1 MLIGIKLFNMRFNVL
16 TIFPEIFNVF
26 EYGVISKIFDN
37 NNSINCYDIRKNSIN
52 THGQIDGK
60 LYGGGEGML
69 MMPQP
74 LKDTLFEIPENERG
88 LVVYLSPQGTRL
100 TQDKIID
107 LSSMQALTILCGRY
121 EGVDQRFIDKYVDE
135 EISVGDFVMSGG
147 EYPAICFIDAIA
159 RNLPGTVGNQDSVKN
174 DSFSNG
180 LLKGPAYTR
189 PEIFED
195 YQVPNVLL
203 SGNHSKINEWKA
215 QKSLI
220 NTYLRR
226 PDLINKLKLTK
237 KQKKLL
243 EEWESKDIL

>member
-1 MLIGIKLFNMRFNVL
+1 MLIGIKLFNMQFNVL
-16 TIFPEIFNVF
+16 TIFPEIFNVL
-26 EYGVISKIFDN
+26 EYGVISKTFDN
-37 NNSINCYDIRKNSIN
+37 NNSIKCYDIKKNAIN
-52 THGQIDGK
+52 KHGQIDGK

-74 LKDTLFEIPENERG
+74 LKDTLYEIPENDRG
-88 LVVYLSPQGTRL
+88 LVVYLSPQGSRL

-121 EGVDQRFIDKYVDE
+121 EGVDQRFIDRYVDE

-147 EYPAICFIDAIA
+147 EYPAICLIDAIA
-159 RNLPGTVGNQDSVKN
+159 RNLPGTVGNEDSVKN

-195 YQVPNVLL
+195 DQVPNVLL
-203 SGNHSKINEWKA
+203 SGNHSKINQWKA

-243 EEWESKDIL
+243 EELESKDIL

>member
-1 MLIGIKLFNMRFNVL
+1 
-16 TIFPEIFNVF
+16 
-26 EYGVISKIFDN
+26 
-37 NNSINCYDIRKNSIN
+37 
-52 THGQIDGK
+52 
-60 LYGGGEGML
+60 

-74 LKDTLFEIPENERG
+74 LKDTLFEIPEHERG
-88 LVVYLSPQGTRL
+88 HVVYLSPQGTRL

-107 LSSMQALTILCGRY
+107 LSSMKALTIICGRY

-135 EISVGDFVMSGG
+135 EISLGDFIMSGG
-147 EYPAICFIDAIA
+147 EYPAICLIDAIA
-159 RNLPGTVGNQDSVKN
+159 RNLPGTVGNEDSVKN

-195 YQVPNVLL
+195 DQVPNVLL

-243 EEWESKDIL
+243 EELKSKDIL

>member
-1 MLIGIKLFNMRFNVL
+1 MNINIL
-16 TIFPEIFNVF
+16 TIFPDIFNVLNS
-26 EYGVISKIFDN
+26 GVVSKAIKQKLIT
-37 NNSINCYDIRKNSIN
+37 INLSDIRKNAIN
-52 THGQIDGK
+52 KHNQVDSK
-60 LYGGGEGML
+60 PYGGGEGMV
-69 MMPQP
+69 MAIEP
-74 LKDTLFEIPENERG
+74 LESCLNTIKETGKVI
-88 LVVYLSPQGTRL
+88 YLSPQGQVFNQT
-100 TQDKIID
+100 KAIE
-107 LSSMQALTILCGRY
+107 LSKLENITFVCGRY
-121 EGVDQRFIDKYVDE
+121 EGIDQRFIDKYVDE

-147 EYPAICFIDAIA
+147 EYPAICLIDAIA

-195 YQVPNVLL
+195 DQVPNVLL